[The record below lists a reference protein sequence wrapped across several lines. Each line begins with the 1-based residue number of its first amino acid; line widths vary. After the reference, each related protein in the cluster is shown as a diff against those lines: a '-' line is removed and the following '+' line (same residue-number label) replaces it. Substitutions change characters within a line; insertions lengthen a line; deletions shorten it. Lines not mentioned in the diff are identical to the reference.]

1 MLSHLH
7 RAGELKFPLYINWAK
22 NRTMIAI
29 GRMQVA
35 EREALY
41 PSRTFI
47 DNDDDNND
55 NIFIHTIQVQGEKK
69 KKKKR
74 KLQKNEIDR
83 DYITICTIFESVC
96 NNQRSK
102 AFQLAA
108 VYLQVKKGTQK

>member
-7 RAGELKFPLYINWAK
+7 RAAGLKFPLYINRAK

-41 PSRTFI
+41 PSRTFN

-55 NIFIHTIQVQGEKK
+55 NLFIHTIQVQGGKK
-69 KKKKR
+69 KKKGNYR
-74 KLQKNEIDR
+74 KTKLIEI
-83 DYITICTIFESVC
+83 T
-96 NNQRSK
+96 
-102 AFQLAA
+102 
-108 VYLQVKKGTQK
+108 

>member
-7 RAGELKFPLYINWAK
+7 RAAGLKFPLYINRAK

-41 PSRTFI
+41 PSRTFN

-55 NIFIHTIQVQGEKK
+55 NLFIHTIQVQGGKK
-69 KKKKR
+69 KKKGNYIKT
-74 KLQKNEIDR
+74 KLIEI
-83 DYITICTIFESVC
+83 T
-96 NNQRSK
+96 
-102 AFQLAA
+102 
-108 VYLQVKKGTQK
+108 

>member
-7 RAGELKFPLYINWAK
+7 RAAGLKFPLYINRAK

-41 PSRTFI
+41 PSRTFN

-55 NIFIHTIQVQGEKK
+55 NLFIHTIQVQGEKK
-69 KKKKR
+69 KKKK

-108 VYLQVKKGTQK
+108 VYLQVKKGTQE